1 MHAALLLA
9 VASLLLVLINVQVV
23 DLLTTTTGSEPTASS
38 DTTEAVSGST
48 TPANV
53 GDQTTAP
60 TTDSELT
67 EARFKELLGA
77 ESDRLRASLQEATVQ
92 PLRQRSA
99 LALLALAP
107 LALWMG
113 WLLSG
118 AAIRPF
124 AEVTVAV
131 RRMAGRN
138 VRERLDRRGP
148 RDEVLDLTT
157 TMDDLLAR
165 LEEAENGQWRF
176 VANASHELK
185 TPLAV
190 NRTLIEVALMRPDC
204 PPQLSELGMTLLE
217 VNARHDRLI
226 TGLLTL
232 ASSEHAVIRPVPMD
246 LANVVEVA
254 LDIAKREAEAA
265 GVRLTFEGGP
275 VPLDGDPTLLERL
288 ALNLVQN
295 AVRYNVPDGWVRVT
309 CTSEA
314 SRARLTVTN
323 SGLLVP
329 AHEVPR
335 MFEPFHRLHDR
346 VGSAHGNGLG
356 LAIARS
362 VARAHGGEVVAT
374 ARPEGGLRVE
384 VDLPATLHESPATP
398 ATPRPAE
405 RLSAER

>member
-1 MHAALLLA
+1 VAALHAAVVLGVAALLL
-9 VASLLLVLINVQVV
+9 VLFSVQLG
-23 DLLTTTTGSEPTASS
+23 DLLTTGTTTPPTA
-38 DTTEAVSGST
+38 EE
-48 TPANV
+48 
-53 GDQTTAP
+53 QTSLP
-60 TTDSELT
+60 TQDGELT
-67 EARFKELLGA
+67 EAQFKEFLSA

-92 PLRQRSA
+92 PLRQQSA
-99 LALLALAP
+99 LALLVLAP

-113 WLLSG
+113 WVVSG

-124 AEVTVAV
+124 ADVTAAV
-131 RRMAGRN
+131 RRIAGRN
-138 VRERLDRRGP
+138 VRERLDRQGP
-148 RDEVLDLTT
+148 RDEVLDLAN

-185 TPLAV
+185 TPLAI

-204 PPQLSELGMTLLE
+204 PAQLTQLGETLLE

-232 ASSEHAVIRPVPMD
+232 ASAEHAAIRPVPMD
-246 LANVVEVA
+246 LAHVVEVA
-254 LDIAKREAEAA
+254 VDIARREADAS

-275 VPLDGDPTLLERL
+275 VPLEGDPTLLERL
-288 ALNLVQN
+288 AVNLVQN

-309 CTSEA
+309 CTLEA

-323 SGLLVP
+323 SGLPVP
-329 AHEVPR
+329 AHELPR
-335 MFEPFHRLHDR
+335 LFEPFHRLHDR

-362 VARAHGGEVVAT
+362 VARAHAGEVIAT
-374 ARPEGGLRVE
+374 ARADGGLRVE
-384 VDLPATLHESPATP
+384 VDLPVTSRESSAT

-405 RLSAER
+405 PVPAQR